1 MIEGMTPVPPAENPI
16 MEPIEAP
23 DMQVLSRDQMLSELH
38 TWCKEFVQKSK
49 QWRQTSYEADWLKW
63 QRAAR
68 SLYDPALAKK
78 KEPWQSRAVWP
89 VTASHRENA
98 MAQLFKTEIGPRPPL
113 DVKARKGVVPQEIPG
128 ADQSQN
134 IKDLVIREREKSGY
148 ELARNGVLDDKTT
161 YGSGFAQVFFET
173 KVEDRLVQEPIL
185 EEINPFDL
193 GSVQR
198 ALSGQRQVIGYKP
211 VVKPQVIYRGV
222 RFRDLSIWDVFPD
235 PQSLQIKGHPIAIRY
250 YITYG
255 EIVDG
260 AKPTPDGKPGYVLPE
275 AVEKLR
281 SVASE
286 ETTPADKQQEK
297 AQLGIADT
305 RVERP
310 SYGRLLECYEVQA
323 RLPKKWVLING
334 EEIDDPEA
342 LMPAKIRIHEQ
353 CVIAVEMNDSYDGEP
368 NIYKDDYMPA
378 KGQFYG
384 VGIPEML
391 KDVQDVTNESI
402 NQRLDSAAVS
412 LLNVYAVI
420 EKSVIDPKDFTLGPG
435 SAIRLKAID
444 GITQVE
450 HLLRKIDMGS
460 IDRAAFIEPQE
471 WERAAQERT
480 SITQTSLGT
489 EDNTDTTLGAQKIQ
503 QGVTGAKLAYIG
515 MLSEYGF
522 QKEIFNAYWK
532 LIYQNY
538 QPEDYAKAL
547 GPERA
552 ATIVP
557 MSPEQIESDYQYF
570 SLGIFEAENKALR
583 QARMAQWDQQFGAAP
598 WANRVEVAKSELQSM
613 DEDPERFIIQEAEAV
628 QIMQKAQEMAQGM
641 AQQQMAMQQEAENA
655 KTQER
660 PK

>member
-1 MIEGMTPVPPAENPI
+1 MLEGMMAAAEAQSP
-16 MEPIEAP
+16 MMGPIEQP
-23 DMQVLSRDQMLSELH
+23 ETQVLDRAQMLGELH

-49 QWRQTSYEADWLKW
+49 TWRQQSYESDWLKW

-68 SLYDPALAKK
+68 SIYDPALAKK

-98 MAQLFKTEIGPRPPL
+98 MAQLFKTEMGPKPAL
-113 DVKARKGVVPQEIPG
+113 DVKARKGAVPENIPG

-134 IKDLVIREREKSGY
+134 IKDLVIREREKSEY
-148 ELARNGVLDDKTT
+148 ETGRNGVLDDKTT

-185 EEINPFDL
+185 EEISPFDL
-193 GSVQR
+193 GSVGR
-198 ALSGQRQVIGYKP
+198 ALSGQRQVIGYRP
-211 VVKPQVIYRGV
+211 VVRPQVIYRGV
-222 RFRDLSIWDVFPD
+222 RFRPISIWDVFPD
-235 PQSLQIKGHPIAIRY
+235 PQSLKIEGHPIAVRY
-250 YITYG
+250 MTTYG
-255 EIVDG
+255 DVIKGVQE
-260 AKPTPDGKPGYVLPE
+260 GYYLPE
-275 AVEKLR
+275 SVEQLKG
-281 SVASE
+281 VASE
-286 ETTPADKQQEK
+286 EVTPDDKQESK
-297 AQLGIADT
+297 SQLGIAET

-342 LMPAKIRIHEQ
+342 LIPAKVRFHEQ
-353 CVIAVEMNDSYDGEP
+353 CVISVELNDSYDGEP
-368 NIYKDDYMPA
+368 NIYKDDYMPVA
-378 KGQFYG
+378 GQLYG

-391 KDVQDVTNESI
+391 AHVQDVTNESI
-402 NQRLDSAAVS
+402 NQRLDAAVVS

-420 EKSVIDPKDFTLGPG
+420 EKSVVDPKDFSLGPG
-435 SAIRLKAID
+435 SVIRFKSRDGLTNID
-444 GITQVE
+444 Q
-450 HLLRKIDMGS
+450 LFKKIDMGT

-522 QKEIFNAYWK
+522 QRQIFRAYWK

-538 QPEDYAKAL
+538 QPEDYVKAI
-547 GPERA
+547 GMERA
-552 ATIVP
+552 ATMVP
-557 MSPEQIESDYQYF
+557 MTPEQVETDYAYF
-570 SLGIFEAENKALR
+570 PLGIYEAENKAMR
-583 QARMAQWDQQFGAAP
+583 QARMSQWDQQFGMMP
-598 WANRVEVAKSELQSM
+598 WANRLEVAKSELQSM
-613 DEDPERFIIQEAEAV
+613 DEDPDRFILPEAQAM
-628 QIMQKAQEMAQGM
+628 QIMDKAQGM
-641 AQQQMAMQQEAENA
+641 AQGMVQQEMAMRDKQEAME
-655 KTQER
+655 
-660 PK
+660 PKPKGPTK